1 MSDYARLVNERAHD
15 LAEHIMRVLD
25 GLVLEPIRA
34 VDDARVIEDEEEA
47 DGMHCGLCRSP
58 VPDEETS

>member
-1 MSDYARLVNERAHD
+1 MSDYARLVNERAHA

-34 VDDARVIEDEEEA
+34 VDDALDSPDREDDFERKEEA
-47 DGMHCGLCRSP
+47 P
-58 VPDEETS
+58 